1 MPYTIDLDEVI
12 HRQNEETTI
21 EDELEL
27 PFLEMMM
34 MCRF

>member
-21 EDELEL
+21 EDELAL
-27 PFLEMMM
+27 PFLEMM
-34 MCRF
+34 CRF